1 LLAVAT
7 AGVATVAGFD
17 RLRGWS
23 VLVNGGS
30 DLFLGGLDGLLFPF
44 VIESGCELVE
54 ANAKEAA
61 NERAD
66 NEEPDVSL
74 LGVSAERS
82 GSDHKTDGKGRVEKG
97 GAGHEEGA
105 EDGHAKADKVH
116 EAVDDGGEDGL
127 ASASQED
134 ENEKGSEKDFED
146 ERPVSGGGTS
156 DSERKLLLAPS
167 INGHKTAKNASE
179 ELSEY
184 SQKQVDPAE
193 LDVTQ
198 GDGDR
203 DYGVKVCFLGLVEE
217 YHGKSNRDG

>member
-1 LLAVAT
+1 MLAIAT

-17 RLRGWS
+17 RLWGWS

-30 DLFLGGLDGLLFPF
+30 DLLLSGLDGLLFGAFLPF
-44 VIESGCELVE
+44 VVECSGELVE

-82 GSDHKTDGKGRVEKG
+82 GPDHKTNGKGRVEKG

-146 ERPVSGGGTS
+146 ERPVSG
-156 DSERKLLLAPS
+156 
-167 INGHKTAKNASE
+167 
-179 ELSEY
+179 
-184 SQKQVDPAE
+184 
-193 LDVTQ
+193 
-198 GDGDR
+198 
-203 DYGVKVCFLGLVEE
+203 
-217 YHGKSNRDG
+217 